1 MTALHLRAPV
11 AHLTVL
17 LLALITSLLLS
28 PSINDNSVAGTLF
41 SCLMLITLMTT
52 LTPLATDTHR
62 VRLIL
67 KITGIILILLRLGV
81 TDTQLPKWVSLF
93 SLASVIIFHTVLMV
107 LLMKHLFSDAPQT
120 EKLLAAI
127 NFYLLTGINFGF
139 VYVLLNLLSPGAFN
153 FPSGGIYDWPDFLYF
168 SFVSLTT
175 LGYGDII
182 PISPLA
188 QSLAALEAVIGV
200 LSPTV
205 MIARF
210 VK

>member
-1 MTALHLRAPV
+1 MKPENTTPKFPLTIVLIALTAS
-11 AHLTVL
+11 
-17 LLALITSLLLS
+17 ILLS
-28 PSINDNSVAGTLF
+28 PSITDNSLAGTLF
-41 SCLMLITLMTT
+41 SCIMLATLMTT
-52 LTPLATDTHR
+52 LTPLASQTPKIRLLLR
-62 VRLIL
+62 VSGF
-67 KITGIILILLRLGV
+67 TLILLRLVVGFAA
-81 TDTQLPKWVSLF
+81 LPQWLSFLT
-93 SLASVIIFHTVLMV
+93 LASVITFHTALMV
-107 LLMKHLFSDAPQT
+107 LLMNHLFSQAPQT

-127 NFYLLTGINFGF
+127 NFYLLTGITFGF
-139 VYVLLNLLSPGAFN
+139 VYVLLNLLSPGAFD
-153 FPSGGIYDWPDFLYF
+153 FPSKGIYDWPDFLYF

-182 PISPLA
+182 PISPMA